1 MFRKYAK
8 GKIRLGVDV
17 RRCAECQGPERP
29 CLVDGK
35 PATFHRWVEEDRGV
49 LQVNSLLR
57 LDDETIEKINRLF
70 HKEGI
75 VPGSCSLEKLHE
87 VKALVEWPDGS
98 VGTVRLELI
107 TFLDRREG

>member
-8 GKIRLGVDV
+8 NKLRLGVEVKACKDC
-17 RRCAECQGPERP
+17 RGPERP

-35 PATFHRWVEEDRGV
+35 PATFHRWVEEDRGI
-49 LQVNSLLR
+49 LR
-57 LDDETIEKINRLF
+57 IDAFVRRENIEQMRQDFQEK
-70 HKEGI
+70 HI
-75 VPGSCSLEKLHE
+75 VPPGATLEKLRA

-98 VGTVRLELI
+98 VSTVDLELI